1 MGLYME
7 ISGWESTVQFIPKSL
22 ILTPNY
28 QCSILLRNPPLAN
41 NPLHVVAELF
51 IIDWEFA
58 QYGHRSTDLGQ
69 ILGDLYER
77 SIYNNLGHITL
88 PIMEEVINGYGPVSE
103 EMAFRTAVYVGV
115 HLVSYFDRRPRQG
128 PRVVGEDVLVDGL
141 RVGRDFIVK
150 GWERDKDFFVRGG
163 AFRKLFEGRR

>member
-1 MGLYME
+1 LKA
-7 ISGWESTVQFIPKSL
+7 V
-22 ILTPNY
+22 
-28 QCSILLRNPPLAN
+28 
-41 NPLHVVAELF
+41 ELC

-88 PIMEEVINGYGPVSE
+88 PMMEEVVNGYGPVSE

-115 HLVSYFDRRPRQG
+115 HLVSYFDRRPRRG
-128 PRVVGEDVLVDGL
+128 PRAVGEDVLVDGL

-150 GWERDKDFFVRGG
+150 GWEGDKDFFVRGPGG
-163 AFRKLFEGRR
+163 ALESLFRGEKSM